1 MYNKF
6 FQMTIYRRIMRKNVK
21 YENML
26 QQIVDK
32 DVYFK
37 LENLLI
43 LL

>member
-1 MYNKF
+1 
-6 FQMTIYRRIMRKNVK
+6 MTIYRRIMRKNVK